1 MYGVI
6 LALHNI
12 IRWVVVIFGL
22 FASGRALMGW
32 IGKKEWT
39 SVERKFGVF
48 FTSAVDTQLLL
59 GFLLYFVLSDIT
71 KSAFRDFG
79 SAMSNPGIRFFA
91 FEHVL
96 AMVLGV
102 VLAHLGSALPK
113 KVDDS
118 RKKFMRAA
126 ICFSLS
132 FLIILAGIPWSRPLF
147 PGL

>member
-1 MYGVI
+1 MYKVI

-12 IRWVVVIFGL
+12 IRWVVLIFGL
-22 FASGRALMGW
+22 LASGRALMGW
-32 IGKKEWT
+32 FGKKEWT
-39 SVERKFGVF
+39 SAERKFGVY

-59 GFLLYFVLSDIT
+59 GLLLYFVLSDIT
-71 KSAFRDFG
+71 KAALRDFG
-79 SAMSNPGIRFFA
+79 AAMSSPGTRFFA
-91 FEHVL
+91 LEHAL

-113 KVDDS
+113 KVNDS
-118 RKKFMRAA
+118 QKKFIRAA